1 MNPLFLKADGVK
13 VLTLKLG
20 NEVKQITDTKIIELC
35 YKADSNKARLTIE
48 FEVPEE

>member
-1 MNPLFLKADGVK
+1 MSPLFLKADGVK

-20 NEVKQITDTKIIELC
+20 DEVRQITQTRILDMHLVPDTG
-35 YKADSNKARLTIE
+35 KARLTIE